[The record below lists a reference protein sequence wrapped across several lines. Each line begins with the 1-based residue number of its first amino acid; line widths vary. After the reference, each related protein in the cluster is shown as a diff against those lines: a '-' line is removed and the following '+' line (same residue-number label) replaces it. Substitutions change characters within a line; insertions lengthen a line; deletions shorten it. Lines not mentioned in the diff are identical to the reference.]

1 MSDIFKKR
9 SIPLAFTVIIIIAL
23 LLRFYQ
29 LGSNPPSLDWDEV
42 SIGYNAYSILK
53 TGADEYGSRF
63 PVSFRSFDDYKPP
76 LYVYFTVPFIAIFG
90 LTELAVRLPAAIIGV
105 GMVVAVYFLVLQI
118 LHNWD
123 KRKKQRIALYSAFF
137 LSVSPWHLQFSRAAF
152 EGNIGIC
159 FLIIALIFFFT
170 GLKKK
175 WYYFLFSIFFV
186 LSIYSYHSFRLIN
199 PVLLTILLALFY
211 KELLKQKIIVGL
223 SILSII
229 FFSLPVYINVNN
241 SQGTGAR
248 LSMVTIFSDSKLT
261 QLSAQKVLEAK
272 EKGDIINQVL
282 FNRRIIFIPHIIS
295 GYFDHFDLDFLFLH
309 GDGGVQHHAYNMGML
324 YLLEL
329 PLIIIGII
337 YLIRK
342 RNRFITVL
350 LMLFLLAPVPSSVT
364 TGTPHPVRAIAM
376 IPGFQIFTA
385 VGFYFLVTYLQNKK
399 YSKILI
405 AAVIGL
411 FIVNIIYYLHSYYIE
426 TPIRYGYFWQYG
438 NKEAVQFAKQYEKKY
453 KHIIMTYTYDQ
464 PYIYYLFHNKIDPSW
479 YQKNWNYSGNGS
491 VDRFYRKIG
500 KFCCHYPGTLNSREY
515 DDNWYSG

>member
-1 MSDIFKKR
+1 
-9 SIPLAFTVIIIIAL
+9 
-23 LLRFYQ
+23 
-29 LGSNPPSLDWDEV
+29 
-42 SIGYNAYSILK
+42 
-53 TGADEYGSRF
+53 
-63 PVSFRSFDDYKPP
+63 
-76 LYVYFTVPFIAIFG
+76 
-90 LTELAVRLPAAIIGV
+90 
-105 GMVVAVYFLVLQI
+105 
-118 LHNWD
+118 
-123 KRKKQRIALYSAFF
+123 
-137 LSVSPWHLQFSRAAF
+137 
-152 EGNIGIC
+152 
-159 FLIIALIFFFT
+159 
-170 GLKKK
+170 
-175 WYYFLFSIFFV
+175 
-186 LSIYSYHSFRLIN
+186 
-199 PVLLTILLALFY
+199 
-211 KELLKQKIIVGL
+211 
-223 SILSII
+223 
-229 FFSLPVYINVNN
+229 
-241 SQGTGAR
+241 
-248 LSMVTIFSDSKLT
+248 
-261 QLSAQKVLEAK
+261 
-272 EKGDIINQVL
+272 
-282 FNRRIIFIPHIIS
+282 
-295 GYFDHFDLDFLFLH
+295 
-309 GDGGVQHHAYNMGML
+309 MGML

-500 KFCCHYPGTLNSREY
+500 KYEFAAITPEHLTRENTMIIGTPDEIPVG
-515 DDNWYSG
+515 SGKTLKEIIFPDGRIAYKIIEL